1 MHVAHSKEN
10 HSRVCFLAFE
20 DVSQYALGSS
30 APEKVFFSPNIY
42 IYIWLNLKTWHPANI
57 CAGMLIMIWWVQSK
71 YVRANFIDSTRMI

>member
-42 IYIWLNLKTWHPANI
+42 IYLVELENMAPCQHLCRDVNNDMVGAIKV
-57 CAGMLIMIWWVQSK
+57 C
-71 YVRANFIDSTRMI
+71 